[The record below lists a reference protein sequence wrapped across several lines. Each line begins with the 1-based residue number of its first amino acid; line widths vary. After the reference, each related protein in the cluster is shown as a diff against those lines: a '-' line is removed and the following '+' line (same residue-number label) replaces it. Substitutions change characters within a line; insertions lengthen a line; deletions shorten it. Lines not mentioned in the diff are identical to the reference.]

1 MFEMKLKGIKI
12 DWVNIFFIFFMLKLN
27 KIIKMIKKI
36 IFLFLINKYFVYKDY
51 IGWCL

>member
-12 DWVNIFFIFFMLKLN
+12 DWVNIWIKLLN
-27 KIIKMIKKI
+27 DKKKI